1 MSLISPT
8 PCHPIVWN
16 PSELKSCKDT
26 GTLGPAVY
34 LCQKAYLVLL
44 SKFFCISAQRRSI
57 SLESWKWGQASINTT
72 GMRTPLPLQ
81 LATSE
86 KPSHSWGTTHSPSLS
101 YIVTEGMKQVLPLS
115 FGMKPIHDVGTWKP
129 FLSLLFFFFFSLWL
143 DVISIRS
150 WPLDLGICN
159 SIEQSFIVQKAWP
172 GNIKQA

>member
-115 FGMKPIHDVGTWKP
+115 FGMKPIHDVGIIRGNLAKVYACSSWKWK
-129 FLSLLFFFFFSLWL
+129 FLDIFYQLNTGEKCQFN
-143 DVISIRS
+143 
-150 WPLDLGICN
+150 C
-159 SIEQSFIVQKAWP
+159 
-172 GNIKQA
+172 